1 MTKAQRPSARL
12 VEASSIVG
20 DRSGRGTDN
29 LVMIPR
35 RASST
40 VMSRSMAKSTR
51 SFSAA
56 ASIVAPPSVLSAATS
71 DAVSSPCRPAVIS
84 IRPRSTSASTRITS
98 AVAPRR
104 STSAVASRRSTSA
117 VASWRSTSAVTS
129 RRSTLAAAPQRST
142 SAAPSARRAR
152 RRIPSPV
159 DEEAVYI
166 THEDAVSSDGE
177 GTPSDDMPAQMAA
190 MRREMAAMHNLVHV
204 MTSISA
210 QPITGPATGTAQ
222 PIAGLSNAA
231 AQRIVGL
238 SSAAAQPIACPS
250 TAAATPDRGAFYYR
264 HPSARG
270 QFDGRRTTDRCPPNR
285 CGNSRILHR

>member
-1 MTKAQRPSARL
+1 MTKAQRPSARF

-20 DRSGRGTDN
+20 DRSGRGTDD

-51 SFSAA
+51 SFSVA
-56 ASIVAPPSVLSAATS
+56 ASIVAPPSVLCAATS
-71 DAVSSPCRPAVIS
+71 DAVSSPCRPAVIL

-152 RRIPSPV
+152 RRIPSPVV

-238 SSAAAQPIACPS
+238 STAAAQPIACPS
-250 TAAATPDRGAFYYR
+250 TAAAQPIAG
-264 HPSARG
+264 PSTSGTIRSWAV
-270 QFDGRRTTDRCPPNR
+270 RRPQHKRSLPSQPVWE
-285 CGNSRILHR
+285 

>member
-1 MTKAQRPSARL
+1 MTKAQRPSARF

-20 DRSGRGTDN
+20 DRSGRGTDD

-56 ASIVAPPSVLSAATS
+56 ASIVAPPPSVLSAATS

-129 RRSTLAAAPQRST
+129 RRSTSAVAPQRST
-142 SAAPSARRAR
+142 SAVPSARRAR

-190 MRREMAAMHNLVHV
+190 MRREMAAM
-204 MTSISA
+204 
-210 QPITGPATGTAQ
+210 Q
-222 PIAGLSNAA
+222 
-231 AQRIVGL
+231 
-238 SSAAAQPIACPS
+238 C
-250 TAAATPDRGAFYYR
+250 
-264 HPSARG
+264 
-270 QFDGRRTTDRCPPNR
+270 RT
-285 CGNSRILHR
+285 